1 MKWRVL
7 DSGVN
12 NAFYNMA
19 VDEAV
24 MKASRAGLVPPT
36 IRFYQ
41 WSPPGLSLGYFQQT
55 GEEVDSLACR
65 QHKIDVV
72 RRLTG
77 GRAILHDDELTY
89 SIVLNEESGL
99 LPENILD
106 SYKVISTG
114 IIGGLR
120 SLGIDAELK
129 SPRVGQGAPR
139 GFSAACFDAP
149 SWYEVVVK
157 DQKLVGSAQVRRQG
171 VILQHGS
178 IPFTVDADQLFAV
191 LFYPTEE
198 VRDRLKKSFLKK
210 AITIN
215 QLTATVTIEELK
227 KALVQS
233 WESCFAVQL
242 VAGQLTPEEKEWTAE
257 LVESKYSQESWNLAK

>member
-1 MKWRVL
+1 MEWRLL

-19 VDEAV
+19 IDEAV
-24 MKASRAGLVPPT
+24 MKASRAALIPPT

-55 GEEVDSLACR
+55 GKEVDWLACR
-65 QHKIDVV
+65 GYNVDVV

-89 SIVLNEESGL
+89 SIVLNEDSGI
-99 LPENILD
+99 LPENVLE
-106 SYKVISTG
+106 SYRVISEG
-114 IIGGLR
+114 IIGALR
-120 SLGIDAELK
+120 SLGIEAELK
-129 SPRVGQGAPR
+129 SPRAGQGAPR

-149 SWYEVVVK
+149 SWYEVVVEDK
-157 DQKLVGSAQVRRQG
+157 KLVGSAQVRRQG

-191 LFYPTEE
+191 LIFPNEG
-198 VRDRLKKSFLKK
+198 VRDRLKESFLKK
-210 AITIN
+210 AIAVKQISPSIAIEDLKKSLVKSWERCFAIKLVSG
-215 QLTATVTIEELK
+215 QLIAEEREWVEEL
-227 KALVQS
+227 
-233 WESCFAVQL
+233 
-242 VAGQLTPEEKEWTAE
+242 VA
-257 LVESKYSQESWNLAK
+257 SKYSQESWNCAK